1 MLRVR
6 DNGCGMPPEVAA
18 RAGEPFFTT
27 KGPGRGMGLG
37 LFLVRT
43 FAERLRGHLRIDSA
57 PGRGTEVEMRLPGVF
72 PEGEA

>member
-6 DNGCGMPPEVAA
+6 DNGCGAPPEVAA

-43 FAERLRGHLRIDSA
+43 FAERLRGHLAHRFR
-57 PGRGTEVEMRLPGVF
+57 PGRGTEVEIRLPGVF
-72 PEGEA
+72 PEGGA